1 MRTAKTLP
9 PAYLDRNSYQPLYLQ
24 LAQHITGCIKN
35 GDLKCGDRLP
45 SELDLVK
52 TLNISRMT
60 VRLAMDELLDH
71 GFVYREQGR
80 GTYIAEPQMKGV
92 RGFSSFTEDMTSRGL
107 SVSTKV
113 LTLKKTISS
122 PILMNEMRIDK
133 PIEVVEIERLR
144 LVEGIPWAIQS
155 TALPAV
161 SVPGLETEDLRQSLF
176 SLLRKNYQIHPA
188 WTDAEV
194 KARIAN
200 QKESDLLNIS
210 ETTPVLVVKGI
221 TYTESFEL
229 VEAVHTIYNA
239 GEVSLFMGRQKVS
252 RV

>member
-92 RGFSSFTEDMTSRGL
+92 RGFSSFTEDITSRGL

-144 LVEGIPWAIQS
+144 LIRRHSLGDSIDRIAGCFRSGIGDRRFTPIPFFSAEKK
-155 TALPAV
+155 LPD
-161 SVPGLETEDLRQSLF
+161 SPGLDRRRGQS
-176 SLLRKNYQIHPA
+176 SNRKS
-188 WTDAEV
+188 E
-194 KARIAN
+194 RIRFI
-200 QKESDLLNIS
+200 E
-210 ETTPVLVVKGI
+210 
-221 TYTESFEL
+221 YF
-229 VEAVHTIYNA
+229 
-239 GEVSLFMGRQKVS
+239 
-252 RV
+252 